1 MGVGHVA
8 AARANHATAPK
19 YSQAVT
25 FASSKRDESAILIRV
40 SDLRHLD
47 GGIQR
52 IDAFNR
58 RVTLTSR

>member
-1 MGVGHVA
+1 MGRSA
-8 AARANHATAPK
+8 AARASTRQRQKFLQP
-19 YSQAVT
+19 VT
-25 FASSKRDESAILIRV
+25 FASSKRDESAILIRI